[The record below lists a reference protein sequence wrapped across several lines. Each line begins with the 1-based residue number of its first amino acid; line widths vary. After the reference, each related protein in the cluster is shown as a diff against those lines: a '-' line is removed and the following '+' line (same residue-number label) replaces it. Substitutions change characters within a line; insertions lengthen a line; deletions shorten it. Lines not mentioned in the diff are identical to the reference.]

1 VRQPELINTAIEEFL
16 RAYAPVTMARE
27 IVEDSGLGGCPVR
40 KSEMV
45 MLSFL
50 AANRD
55 PEKFSDADAVRID
68 RAENP
73 HVAFGLGVHRCIGSN
88 LARMEM
94 RIALAEWL
102 KRIPDFAL
110 DQTRPMTWSEGAVRG
125 PRLLPIV
132 IAPR

>member
-1 VRQPELINTAIEEFL
+1 
-16 RAYAPVTMARE
+16 MARE

-40 KSEMV
+40 KGEMV
-45 MLSFL
+45 MLSFP

-73 HVAFGLGVHRCIGSN
+73 HVAFGLGIHRCIGSN